1 MSILSQ
7 INEIITKRGS
17 CYVVLIDPDKKNK
30 DLIQSQVEAAN
41 SADVDFLFIGGSLMM
56 DSNFSERVKQI
67 KYFSKIP
74 IILFPGNG
82 MHLNPFYD
90 AILFMSVISVSGV
103 GPITAS
109 VAVGPVSIVPSSR
122 VYSSS
127 HTLAAPTRIPSTSPT
142 AVSGMVVSMG

>member
-67 KYFSKIP
+67 KYFSKILRGYGDSYGSLIRVP
-74 IILFPGNG
+74 NG
-82 MHLNPFYD
+82 QNNQSQCLH
-90 AILFMSVISVSGV
+90 
-103 GPITAS
+103 
-109 VAVGPVSIVPSSR
+109 
-122 VYSSS
+122 
-127 HTLAAPTRIPSTSPT
+127 
-142 AVSGMVVSMG
+142 